1 MSLRED
7 FAKNIVAV
15 LKNMQDPKPAL
26 VTREPFDVEK
36 IAITQFPAILV
47 QTTTEVRNDISMRIS
62 RQGYIS
68 YTVRAFVRG
77 TELDTKVNDIVE
89 RIEETLDEDRTRGT
103 NNKDMVTRVSSIQRI
118 ERLSPLAEVI
128 VNVDVRY
135 RYTKGTT

>member
-1 MSLRED
+1 VSLRED

-47 QTTTEVRNDISMRIS
+47 QTTTEVRNDISMNIS
-62 RQGYIS
+62 
-68 YTVRAFVRG
+68 
-77 TELDTKVNDIVE
+77 KVNDIVE